1 MTKLPKDKNFPY
13 NCVPGI
19 YIVEICVKCAML
31 APTPSQY
38 FAPHSG
44 HAEHLARTGGLMVIS
59 AYLLLA
65 LKWIASEMFLE
76 NETASTISFLTMSWV
91 HHEGVQTDPQ
101 Q

>member
-31 APTPSQY
+31 APTPSPY

-44 HAEHLARTGGLMVIS
+44 HAEHLARIGGLYGNLSVPVACS
-59 AYLLLA
+59 
-65 LKWIASEMFLE
+65 KVDCF
-76 NETASTISFLTMSWV
+76 
-91 HHEGVQTDPQ
+91 
-101 Q
+101 